1 MISSFNEA
9 RYERYYKNLGTS
21 SIKPKE
27 EHIHNNTYTNKNNDN
42 KEKHNLAREYQ
53 KELMK
58 MVSKYY
64 EKGGNRK

>member
-1 MISSFNEA
+1 MISSLNEA

-21 SIKPKE
+21 SIKPE
-27 EHIHNNTYTNKNNDN
+27 INHIHNNTYTNKNNDN

-64 EKGGNRK
+64 EKGGNRR

>member
-1 MISSFNEA
+1 MISSLNEA

-21 SIKPKE
+21 SIKPE
-27 EHIHNNTYTNKNNDN
+27 VNHIHNNTYTNKNNDN
-42 KEKHNLAREYQ
+42 KENYNFAREYQ

-64 EKGGNRK
+64 EKGGNGR